1 VTASAPGHRPDAATS
16 TPDFPADELLTPERA
31 RELGHELGLRG
42 DEYDRIEA
50 TLGRIPTVSELGMYS
65 VMWSE
70 HCSYKSSKIHLRT
83 LPTDGP
89 HVLVGPGENAGVV
102 DVGDGLAVTF
112 KIESHNHPSYVEPYQ
127 GAATGV
133 GGILRDIFTMGA
145 RPIAIMDPLRFGD
158 PGGWTD
164 GAGRTREPD
173 LFQRHLVDGVVRG
186 VGGYGNCVGVPNI
199 GGETVFDDAYAG
211 NPLVNVLAIGVLHR
225 DKLQLA
231 RAEAPGHLAVL
242 LGSATGRDGIGGAS
256 VLASQEFDEGLE
268 AKRPNVQVGDP
279 FAEKQLIE
287 CCLELYERDL
297 ISGIQDM
304 GAAGIACSTS
314 ELASAAS
321 MGMVVDLDAVHLR
334 EPSMASWE
342 ILCSESQERM
352 LALVDPD
359 LVDEVVAIAERWGVP
374 ASVIGHVEEGANL
387 RLSRGGRI
395 VGDLPARSLADEGPV
410 YDRPRARPDR
420 QDAYAAVDAESVD
433 LEAMADGDLDTFVL
447 GFLRSPNVASKRWV
461 FEQYDQHVRSGTV
474 LGPGMGGAG
483 VVRLPDSRKAVAC
496 ATDGNGRWC
505 ELDPRE
511 GTRRVVAEAFRNVA
525 CVGARPLGTTNCLNF
540 GNPERPEIMWQLAES
555 IAGMGEAC
563 EALGVPVTG
572 GNVSLYNESRARSGD
587 ESRARSG
594 DESRTRSGDE
604 SRTRS
609 GDESR
614 ARSGDESRARSG
626 DESKSSAIHPS
637 PVVGILGLLEDAE
650 DALDQGFEDTGDVVF
665 LLGAPTEAGLA
676 GSELQRYLDLPL
688 GGVLAPVDLELEA
701 AIGEVLHVA
710 ARERLLHSA
719 HDVSAGGLLVT
730 LVESCLAGDIGVE
743 VSLPQDL
750 PAAQQLFSES
760 PGRVVVSVPS
770 TNVRAFAQLCADA
783 ELPLTDIGTVGGE
796 RLSIR
801 GRVDLSLEAVT
812 EAFVAGLPAALG
824 HATG

>member
-1 VTASAPGHRPDAATS
+1 VTLVTESAPGHRPDAATS
-16 TPDFPADELLTPERA
+16 TSTADAAAATSAATASDAPTATPTFPPDETLTEERA

-50 TLGRIPTVSELGMYS
+50 TLGRVPTVSELGMYS

-70 HCSYKSSKIHLRT
+70 HCSYKSSKLHLKT
-83 LPTDGP
+83 LPTSGP

-112 KIESHNHPSYVEPYQ
+112 KIESHNHPSFVEPYQ

-164 GAGRTREPD
+164 GAGRRREPD
-173 LFQRHLVDGVVRG
+173 VFQRHLVDGVVRG

-199 GGETVFDDAYAG
+199 GGETVFDPVYAG
-211 NPLVNVLAIGVLHR
+211 NPLVNVLAIGVLER
-225 DKLQLA
+225 DQLQLA

-256 VLASQEFDEGLE
+256 VLASQTFDEGLE

-279 FAEKQLIE
+279 FAEKLLIE
-287 CCLELYERDL
+287 CCLELYDRDL

-321 MGMVVDLDAVHLR
+321 MGMRVDLDLVHLR

-359 LVDEVVAIAERWGVP
+359 LVDEVLAIAARWGVP
-374 ASVIGHVEEGANL
+374 ASVIGNVEVGDDL
-387 RLSRGGRI
+387 VLTRRGE
-395 VGDLPARSLADEGPV
+395 VVADLPARSLADEGPV
-410 YDRPRARPDR
+410 YDRPRTRPAWL
-420 QDAYAAVDAESVD
+420 DAYAAVDAESVD
-433 LEAMADGDLDTFVL
+433 LDVVAGGDLDAFVL
-447 GFLRSPNVASKRWV
+447 GYLAAPNVASTRWV
-461 FEQYDQHVRSGTV
+461 TEQYDQHVRSGTV
-474 LGPGMGGAG
+474 LGPGMGDAG
-483 VVRLPDSRKAVAC
+483 VVRLPGSRKAVAC

-563 EALGVPVTG
+563 ETLGIPVTG
-572 GNVSLYNESRARSGD
+572 GNVSLYNE
-587 ESRARSG
+587 
-594 DESRTRSGDE
+594 TRLPG
-604 SRTRS
+604 
-609 GDESR
+609 G
-614 ARSGDESRARSG
+614 G
-626 DESKSSAIHPS
+626 AIHPT
-637 PVVGILGLLEDAE
+637 PVVGVLGVLEDAE
-650 DALDQGFEDTGDVVF
+650 DTIDMGFEDSGDVVF
-665 LLGAPTEAGLA
+665 LLGAPTVAGLA

-688 GGVLAPVDLELEA
+688 GGVLAPVDLDLEA

-710 ARERLLHSA
+710 AHERLLHSA
-719 HDVSAGGLLVT
+719 HDVSDGGLIVT
-730 LVESCLAGDIGVE
+730 LVESCLAGDVGVE
-743 VSLPQDL
+743 VSLPKDL
-750 PAAQQLFSES
+750 PTAQALFSES
-760 PGRVVVSVPS
+760 PGRVVVSVAS
-770 TNVRAFAQLCADA
+770 TNVRDFAQLCADA
-783 ELPLTDIGTVGGE
+783 EVPLLDVGTVGGR
-796 RLSIR
+796 RLVVR
-801 GRVDLSLEAVT
+801 GLVDLALDDVEA
-812 EAFVAGLPAALG
+812 AFEGGLPAVLDG
-824 HATG
+824 

>member
-1 VTASAPGHRPDAATS
+1 VTLVTESVPGRPDAATS
-16 TPDFPADELLTPERA
+16 TPSFPAEETLTPERA

-50 TLGRIPTVSELGMYS
+50 TLGRVPSVSELGMYS

-70 HCSYKSSKIHLRT
+70 HCSYKSSKVHLRT

-164 GAGRTREPD
+164 GTGRTREPD

-287 CCLELYERDL
+287 CCLELYDRDL

-359 LVDEVVAIAERWGVP
+359 LVDEVVAIAARWGVP

-387 RLSRGGRI
+387 RLSRDGRI

-410 YDRPRARPDR
+410 YDRPRTRPDWL
-420 QDAYAAVDAESVD
+420 DAYAAVDAESVD
-433 LEAMADGDLDTFVL
+433 LDAVADGDLDTFVL

-474 LGPGMGGAG
+474 LGPGMGDAG

-511 GTRRVVAEAFRNVA
+511 GTRRIVAEAFRNVA

-563 EALGVPVTG
+563 ETLGVPVTG

-587 ESRARSG
+587 ESRAGSG
-594 DESRTRSGDE
+594 DG
-604 SRTRS
+604 
-609 GDESR
+609 
-614 ARSGDESRARSG
+614 
-626 DESKSSAIHPS
+626 SSATAIHPS

-650 DALDQGFEDTGDVVF
+650 DAVDQGFEDTGDVVF
-665 LLGAPTEAGLA
+665 LLGAPTVAGLA

-688 GGVLAPVDLELEA
+688 GGVLAPVDLDLEA

-719 HDVSAGGLLVT
+719 HDVSAGGLVVT
-730 LVESCLAGDIGVE
+730 LVESCLAGDVGVD
-743 VSLPQDL
+743 VSLLPDL

-770 TNVRAFAQLCADA
+770 RHVRAFAQLCADA
-783 ELPLTDIGTVGGE
+783 EVPLTDIGTVGGE
-796 RLSIR
+796 RLTIR
-801 GRVDLSLEAVT
+801 GLVDLPLEAVT
-812 EAFVAGLPAALG
+812 AAFVAGLPAVLG
-824 HATG
+824 ETTA

>member
-1 VTASAPGHRPDAATS
+1 VSDTPISPTS
-16 TPDFPADELLTPERA
+16 VFPPEETLTPERA

-50 TLGRIPTVSELGMYS
+50 TLGRVPTVAELGMYS

-89 HVLVGPGENAGVV
+89 QVLVGPGENAGVV
-102 DVGDGLAVTF
+102 DVGDDLAVTF

-173 LFQRHLVDGVVRG
+173 GFQRHLVDGVVRG

-199 GGETVFDDAYAG
+199 GGETVFDPVYAG

-225 DKLQLA
+225 DRLQLA

-256 VLASQEFDEGLE
+256 VLASQEFDEGLDD
-268 AKRPNVQVGDP
+268 KRPNVQVGDP
-279 FAEKQLIE
+279 FAEKLLIE
-287 CCLELYERDL
+287 CCLELYDRDL

-321 MGMVVDLDAVHLR
+321 MGMEVDLDLVHLR
-334 EPSMASWE
+334 EASMESWE

-352 LALVDPD
+352 LALVAPEQI
-359 LVDEVVAIAERWGVP
+359 DEVLAIAAKWQVP
-374 ASVIGHVEEGANL
+374 ASVIGHVVEGDNL
-387 RLSRGGRI
+387 VLRRGGE
-395 VGDLPARSLADEGPV
+395 VVADLPARSLADEGPT
-410 YDRPRARPDR
+410 YDRPRERPSWLEDYAEI
-420 QDAYAAVDAESVD
+420 DADSLDVVEVAQ
-433 LEAMADGDLDTFVL
+433 GDLDAFVL
-447 GFLRSPNVASKRWV
+447 GFLRSPNVASTRWV
-461 FEQYDQHVRSGTV
+461 TEQYDQHVRSGTV
-474 LGPGMGGAG
+474 LGPGMADAG

-496 ATDGNGRWC
+496 STDGNGRWC

-511 GTRRVVAEAFRNVA
+511 GTRRIVAEAFRNVA

-563 EALGVPVTG
+563 EALDVPVTG
-572 GNVSLYNESRARSGD
+572 GNVSLYNETSG
-587 ESRARSG
+587 R
-594 DESRTRSGDE
+594 
-604 SRTRS
+604 
-609 GDESR
+609 
-614 ARSGDESRARSG
+614 
-626 DESKSSAIHPS
+626 AIHPT
-637 PVVGILGLLEDAE
+637 PVVGVLGVLEDAD
-650 DALDQGFEDTGDVVF
+650 DAIDAGFEDRGDLVF
-665 LLGAPTEAGLA
+665 LMGAPTVEGLA
-676 GSELQRYLDLPL
+676 GSELQRYLDAPL
-688 GGVLAPVDLELEA
+688 GGRLAPVDLELEA
-701 AIGEVLHVA
+701 AVGEVLHVA
-710 ARERLLHSA
+710 ARERLLRSA

-730 LVESCLAGDIGVE
+730 LVESCLAGDVGVE
-743 VSLPQDL
+743 VTLPEGLAVTQ
-750 PAAQQLFSES
+750 ALFSES
-760 PGRVVVSVPS
+760 PGRVVVSLPS

-783 ELPLTDIGTVGGE
+783 EVPLIDIGTVGDD
-796 RLSIR
+796 RIVIR
-801 GRVDLSLEAVT
+801 DVIDLDLDEVID
-812 EAFVAGLPAALG
+812 AFDGGLPAVLE
-824 HATG
+824 H

>member
-1 VTASAPGHRPDAATS
+1 MTESAPGHRPDAATS
-16 TPDFPADELLTPERA
+16 TFPPEEVLTPERA

-164 GAGRTREPD
+164 GSGRVHEPD

-199 GGETVFDDAYAG
+199 GGETVFDPSYAG

-225 DKLQLA
+225 DQLQLA

-268 AKRPNVQVGDP
+268 SKRPNVQVGDP

-287 CCLELYERDL
+287 CCLELYGRDL

-359 LVDEVVAIAERWGVP
+359 EVDEVLAIAARWGVP

-387 RLSRGGRI
+387 RLSRDGRI

-410 YDRPRARPDR
+410 YDRPRRRPDR
-420 QDAYAAVDAESVD
+420 LDDYAALDAESVD
-433 LEAMADGDLDTFVL
+433 LDAVAGGDVDAFVL

-474 LGPGMGGAG
+474 LGPGMGDAG

-511 GTRRVVAEAFRNVA
+511 GTRRIVAEAFRNVA

-555 IAGMGEAC
+555 IAGLGEAC
-563 EALGVPVTG
+563 ETLGVPVTG
-572 GNVSLYNESRARSGD
+572 GNVSLYNE
-587 ESRARSG
+587 
-594 DESRTRSGDE
+594 TRGQ
-604 SRTRS
+604 
-609 GDESR
+609 G
-614 ARSGDESRARSG
+614 
-626 DESKSSAIHPS
+626 IHPS

-650 DALDQGFEDTGDVVF
+650 DAVDQGFEDTGDVVF
-665 LLGAPTEAGLA
+665 LLGAPTVAGLA

-688 GGVLAPVDLELEA
+688 GGVLAPVDLDLEA

-719 HDVSAGGLLVT
+719 HDVSAGGLVVT
-730 LVESCLAGDIGVE
+730 LVESCLAGDVGVD
-743 VSLPQDL
+743 VSLPPDL
-750 PAAQQLFSES
+750 PAAQQLCSES

-783 ELPLTDIGTVGGE
+783 EVPLTDIGTVGGE

-801 GRVDLSLEAVT
+801 GLVDLALDEVSA
-812 EAFVAGLPAALG
+812 AFTGGLPAVLG
-824 HATG
+824 E